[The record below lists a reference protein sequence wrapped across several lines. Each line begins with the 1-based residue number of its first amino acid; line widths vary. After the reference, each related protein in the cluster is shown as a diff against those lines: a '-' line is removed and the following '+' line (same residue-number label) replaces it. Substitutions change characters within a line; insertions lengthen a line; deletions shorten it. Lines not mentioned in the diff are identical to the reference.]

1 MMFNKAF
8 ILIQWNGISIDSDIC
23 GYCRTKESDIHMTAF
38 CFEEI
43 IYSLLNRQGSTIIQF
58 RGLVGADQ

>member
-1 MMFNKAF
+1 M
-8 ILIQWNGISIDSDIC
+8 SIDSDIC

-43 IYSLLNRQGSTIIQF
+43 IYSLLNRKGSTIIQF